1 MPPNRTRLF
10 KFTNANTFKNTQT
23 HPSGRRI
30 SVPPFRDQT
39 TVPEKLK
46 QESLKIIRQ
55 RVPRIL
61 DNGRKVD
68 EWRLCWD
75 AISPDQN
82 WLLTQH
88 PDPRLSNLYFATG
101 ASLHSWKFLPTIGA
115 YIVNVLNG
123 KSNGEEKDKAWKW
136 KREWAN
142 LGAHEKVMPKG
153 ELSDFEDASRPKAR
167 L

>member
-1 MPPNRTRLF
+1 MPPNKTGLF
-10 KFTNANTFKNTQT
+10 KFTNANTFKNTQI
-23 HPSGRRI
+23 HPSGRKI
-30 SVPPFRDQT
+30 SAPPFRDQT
-39 TVPEKLK
+39 IVPEKLK
-46 QESLKIIRQ
+46 QESLKIIHQ

-75 AISPDQN
+75 AVSPDQH

-101 ASLHSWKFLPTIGA
+101 GSLHSWKFLPTVGT
-115 YIVNVLNG
+115 YIVNVLNS

-136 KREWAN
+136 KREWTDR
-142 LGAHEKVMPKG
+142 GAHEKVMPKG
-153 ELSDFEDASRPKAR
+153 ELGDFEDASGPEAR